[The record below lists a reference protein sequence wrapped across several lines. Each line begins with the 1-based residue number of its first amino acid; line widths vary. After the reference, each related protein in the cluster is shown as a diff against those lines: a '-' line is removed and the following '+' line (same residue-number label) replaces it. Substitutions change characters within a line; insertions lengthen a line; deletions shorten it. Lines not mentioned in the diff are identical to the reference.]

1 MKRLFVLLSLCFC
14 FIHLGFAQQ
23 NGVIDPEL
31 YALMNSKSG
40 EKISIN
46 IILKKQIDANKL
58 NLRKSYSSKT
68 AMRNHMVEELKY
80 QAEKSQ
86 ADIVKTLTASERSAQ
101 VTDVKTHWL
110 TNMINCN
117 ATADVIYKIAEHPDV
132 EAVIYNKM
140 ENLLFDE
147 KETQGTPTRAYNGTN
162 VEKINAH
169 KVWEMG
175 YTGEGVVVAVI
186 DTGINADHVD
196 LKDRL
201 WDDGN
206 GNHGWNT
213 LANNS
218 NIDDVDGHGT
228 HCAGIVCGDG
238 NSGIITGMAPG
249 AKVMTIKAL
258 SDEGYATLESLV
270 AGVEWAAAKG
280 ADILSMSVGFVKP
293 SANVSEVLRNSLS
306 NTLSM
311 GIVATASA
319 GNVGNK
325 QDVNPIPKNITSP
338 ANCPPPWIHPD
349 QQSNAGGK
357 TSVICVGAVNYN
369 DESCN
374 FSSEGPVTWQ
384 NTSYGDYRLA
394 AGYPTKNIRY
404 DNSDY
409 NGSWGT
415 NIARTFGV
423 MFPPSMLAEFANGGI
438 VTSVSIHSGLG
449 DSGFVTIYNGGN
461 TPDDAGAT
469 ALHTQG
475 YAYNPSGE
483 MYDIVLDKEV
493 QIDVN
498 KNLWVIF
505 ESYIDGSPIPMA
517 TNTDNPNG
525 RWVKV
530 NGTWTNNHSQ
540 ITEMIKI
547 HVSISTSNEAE
558 EEKIGLIRPDVCA
571 PGYQILSSS
580 NEDNSYYKWKDGTS
594 QAAPCVAGAIAL
606 LLDAKPDL
614 TPAQICEVLETTAV
628 KLSNTKSNRTGTG
641 RIDVYE
647 ALLALS
653 DTELVAPTL
662 TATAASSSS
671 INLSWTKSSSAT
683 YTVYKNGS
691 PIATISGTTYTDTGL
706 NPDTQYCYQV
716 KAVKGSESK
725 TSNEDCA
732 ITYEEG
738 AGPSGEQYRIKVST
752 TSHAKY
758 GQYLHVNSYNTP
770 GNSTNLGVS
779 EWAESNNQIF
789 TLEDA
794 GNGIY
799 YLRTADG
806 YYVKCGTTNI
816 GKYWNVYAYSAT
828 EKTPIYFDYT
838 DANNFYIRDNDKMT
852 GANHSSSMVN
862 NSYFKVED
870 SNIFCDA
877 DINGYHQTS
886 GIKQTV
892 TWTLELVGS
901 STPTAPNA
909 PTGLATS
916 VKGSSSIALT
926 WNAVDGATSY
936 NIYRNDTKIA
946 SNITA
951 TSYTDNGLTAATNYC
966 YTVTAVNAVGE
977 SAESTQDCAET
988 LAVGSAVEQEITIG
1002 GDISSKYYA
1011 IPINPYYN
1019 HTFSQQIYTQSE
1031 IGTGAGIITKIAFKQ
1046 YNTANTP
1053 GRKIKVYMQNVSKSS
1068 FTGYYD
1074 WVAVADS
1081 DEVFNGDISLPGDGQ
1096 DLEITLSSSFAYTGE
1111 NLLISVCDYTGSYT
1125 SPQVSFYTY
1134 QTADVRSLI
1143 VRSDPTSYNPLNMS
1157 NVEATAA
1164 PKQNNII
1171 DITIET
1177 VAPSEPETAPNVPT
1191 NLVAEAQSSTS
1202 ISLTWDAA
1210 DGATSYNVYRDEE
1223 FITSVNEISYTD
1235 EGLTPSTNYC
1245 YTVTAVNAIGESE
1258 PSEQKCA
1265 ETPAE
1270 DAAFEGTITIGGVVN
1285 SSNTSG
1291 NLPTNVNYNYTFS
1304 QQIYTKDEINVKAGT
1319 IGKIA
1324 FKQKGN
1330 QPNNPTRNLKVYMQN
1345 VQKTSFAKTSDWV
1358 SVTDSD
1364 KVFEGNVNLMGPGE
1378 DFVIELSKQFAY
1390 TGEDLLISVY
1400 DCTGNYTAAVAF
1412 YTYTADSRSL
1422 YVRND
1427 NNPYDPANM
1436 SATGTFP
1443 TVNNIIDLTFVAG
1456 SAEPT
1461 PELPD
1466 APANLVATSQSSTS
1480 ISLTWNAVDGATSYN
1495 VYRNSTQIATG
1506 ITAPSYT
1513 DNNLTPST
1521 EYCYTVTAVNT
1532 NGESEASAP
1541 ACAETESDNTGG
1553 DIEDDLNGEEHL
1565 VVIGDT
1571 EYSLNELP
1579 ITTYYNYGY
1588 SQQIY
1593 TKDEIGINSGT
1604 ITKIAFKQ
1612 SNNAIYTRSNVV
1624 VYMQNT
1630 TKASYSSG
1638 SDWVNVTDDTK
1649 VFEGSLTTP
1658 GTNGNLEITLDT
1670 PLKYTGENLLISI
1683 CDESGVW
1690 NSKSYFYIYETVG
1703 NRSIY
1708 TVNDDAPYTSLNMNG
1723 SVSGSRDGYNN
1734 YIEITIMTAGSSTP
1748 EAPNAPANLVATA
1761 QSSSSIALTWDE
1773 VDGAESYNIYRNSTL
1788 IFTGIA
1794 ENSYIDEVLNPS
1806 TNYCYTVKAVREG
1819 VESAASNE
1827 SCATTE
1833 ADNTPEAPEAPQNLV
1848 ATAQSSSSISLT
1860 WSTVAGAESYNVYI
1874 GNYKLASGLETT
1886 SYTATD
1892 LESAEEFCFTVKA
1905 VREDVESA
1913 PSNESCATTPADVP
1927 SAPTNLFATAQ
1938 SSSSIALTW
1947 NSVDGA
1953 ESYKV
1958 YRDSQEIATN
1968 VTGTSYTDN
1977 GLTANTN
1984 YCYTVKAVNSAGES
1998 EESGSACAMTYPLAP
2013 TGLVAT
2019 AESTTSIA
2027 LTWNAVDG
2035 AISYNIYR
2043 NSTQIATGITVTSYT
2058 DNGLTPS
2065 TEYVYTVKAVNVAG
2079 ESDASNEVRA
2089 TTEAIVVDGIE
2100 QVVSIGNISNM
2111 TSTYLPFET
2120 YYTYS
2125 YSQQIY
2131 TKAEIES
2138 NGLMS
2143 GGTITKIAFK
2153 QKSNTV
2159 ATRKLKV
2166 YMQNVST
2173 ASFTNDRAWV
2183 NVTDATKVFDGE
2195 VALTGAGDLV
2205 ITLSLPL
2212 EYTGGN
2218 LLISVLDYTGTAT
2231 SNTEFYTYGVS
2242 NRSIR
2247 FHNYG
2252 ATMNPSSM
2260 SSVYGTRD
2268 GVNNVIDIT
2277 FVMPILEFVGDG
2289 DWSNASNWE
2298 NGVVPNS
2305 NSNVAVSGNVTINS
2319 EVVVRTITIENGGS
2333 VTLESGS
2340 LTVKDDFTNTDAS
2353 AFLIEDGTQVFQT
2366 NDDVKA
2372 TFLMNV
2378 LAPESWAENHT
2389 HGWQFIA
2396 SPMKESMTSAFETEG
2411 IDYDLFKYVGGMDEE
2426 WVNYKGHNGIDFE
2439 ETFKQGRGYIV
2450 SYERQTMVEFE
2461 GTLNHE
2467 TSFAF
2472 PEMSFNE
2479 EDHFANFYLLG
2490 NPFVFNI
2497 NWNDVSANDL
2507 ANGYAVVTF
2516 DGNYEYAID
2525 GDINVGDGF
2534 FVQTIGAEPSLSYG
2548 VNTRG
2553 RNSKKNNFINII
2565 ATGRDGSDN
2574 VIINFTDNDEE
2585 GFAKL
2590 ENINKDIAEI
2600 YVKGEGR
2607 RYGILNYENDVEEI
2621 ELYFD
2626 AKRMG
2631 EYTISAVTEGE
2642 FQSVILVDRQTG
2654 IETDLTAD
2662 SYKFQA
2668 TSIDSPD
2675 RFVIKL
2681 NNEAASDNFV
2691 YQSGDE
2697 LIVNAKGMVQIIDVM
2712 GRIAYSSDVVND
2724 NHRINISTFNNAAY
2738 IVRVMNSNEV
2748 KTQKIVIA
2756 F

>member
-1 MKRLFVLLSLCFC
+1 MLKTFNFARIFKAIKMKKLFVLLLLCFC
-14 FIHLGFAQQ
+14 LTGIGFAQ
-23 NGVIDPEL
+23 NTSVIDPEL

-68 AMRNHMVEELKY
+68 AMRNSMVEELKY

-132 EAVIYNKM
+132 EAIIYNKM
-140 ENLLFDE
+140 EYLLFDE
-147 KETQGTPTRAYNGTN
+147 KATQGTPTRAYNGTN

-169 KVWEMG
+169 KVWQMG

-186 DTGINADHVD
+186 DTGVNADHVD
-196 LKDRL
+196 LKDHL

-213 LANNS
+213 LANSS
-218 NIDDVDGHGT
+218 NVADGDGHGT
-228 HCAGIVCGDG
+228 HCAGTVCGDG
-238 NSGIITGMAPG
+238 TSGTITGMAPD
-249 AKVMTIKAL
+249 AKLMAVKAL
-258 SDEGYATLESLV
+258 SDSGQGTLESLI
-270 AGVEWAAAKG
+270 AGIEYATEKG
-280 ADILSMSVGFVKP
+280 ADVLSMSLGFSYP
-293 SANVSEVLRNSLS
+293 SAYTGEAMRNALV
-306 NTLSM
+306 NTLPL
-311 GIVATASA
+311 GIVVAAAA
-319 GNVGNK
+319 GNDGKK
-325 QDVNPIPKNITSP
+325 QSQYPTPRNINAP
-338 ANCPPPWIHPD
+338 GNCPPPWIHPD
-349 QQSNAGGK
+349 QQSNEGGRS
-357 TSVICVGAVNYN
+357 SVICVGAVNYQ
-369 DESCN
+369 DVSCD

-384 NTSYGDYRLA
+384 NTSYGDYGLA

-409 NGSWGT
+409 TGSWGT

-423 MFPPSMLAEFANGGI
+423 MFPPSMLTEFANGGI

-449 DSGFVTIYNGGN
+449 DSGFMTIYNGGN
-461 TPDDAGAT
+461 TPDDASAT

-475 YAYNPSGE
+475 YAYNPDGE

-505 ESYIDGSPIPMA
+505 ESYLDGSPIPMA
-517 TNTDNPNG
+517 SNTDNPNG

-571 PGYQILSSS
+571 PGYDIMSAS
-580 NEDNSYYKWKDGTS
+580 NIDNEWYKWISGTS
-594 QAAPCVAGAIAL
+594 MATPCVAGAIAL
-606 LLDAKPDL
+606 LLDAKPSL

-628 KLSNTKSNRTGTG
+628 KLSDTKSNRTGTG

-662 TATAASSSS
+662 TATAASSSA

-683 YTVYKNGS
+683 YTVYRDGTS
-691 PIATISGTTYTDTGL
+691 IATVSGTSYTDTGL

-732 ITYEEG
+732 RTYEEG
-738 AGPSGEQYRIKVST
+738 AGPSGEQYRIKVSKS
-752 TSHAKY
+752 SHSQYNKY
-758 GQYLHVNSYNTP
+758 LYVSSYTLPSDNTP
-770 GNSTNLGVS
+770 TLLVGNY
-779 EWAESNNQIF
+779 AESNNQIF

-794 GNGIY
+794 GNGNY

-806 YYVKCGTTNI
+806 YYVKCGTTSI
-816 GKYWNVYAYSAT
+816 GNYWNTYAYSMT
-828 EKTPIYFDYT
+828 EKTPLTLQYT
-838 DANNFYIRDNDKMT
+838 DNVNFYIRDYDKTT
-852 GANHSSSMVN
+852 GAGHSSAMPN
-862 NSYFKVED
+862 NNYFKVE
-870 SNIFCDA
+870 NGKIYCDA
-877 DINGYHQTS
+877 QSNASDV
-886 GIKQTV
+886 V
-892 TWTLELVGS
+892 TWVLEPVAS
-901 STPTAPNA
+901 SEPETAPNA

-926 WNAVDGATSY
+926 WNSVDGATSY
-936 NIYRNDTKIA
+936 NIYRNSSVNAIA
-946 SNITA
+946 TV
-951 TSYTDNGLTAATNYC
+951 TTGTTYTDTNLTPATDYC

-977 SAESTQDCAET
+977 SAKSTSSCATT
-988 LAVGSAVEQEITIG
+988 LAEGSAVEQEITIG
-1002 GDISSKYYA
+1002 GDVNANNTYNEL
-1011 IPINPYYN
+1011 PTNVYYN
-1019 HTFSQQIYTQSE
+1019 YTFSQQIYTKDE
-1031 IGTGAGIITKIAFKQ
+1031 IGTGSGTITKIAFKKQ
-1046 YNTANTP
+1046 TDRNAA
-1053 GRKIKVYMQNVSKSS
+1053 RKIKIYMQNTSKES
-1068 FTGYYD
+1068 FASTTD
-1074 WVAVADS
+1074 WVSVTEATDKVFEG
-1081 DEVFNGDISLPGDGQ
+1081 EVDFSGANN
-1096 DLEITLSSSFAYTGE
+1096 DLEFILNTPFSYTGE
-1111 NLLISVCDYTGSYT
+1111 NLLISVCDYTGSYASST
-1125 SPQVSFYTY
+1125 YFYTY
-1134 QTADVRSLI
+1134 NVTARSLFA
-1143 VRSDPTSYNPLNMS
+1143 RSDNTSYNPENMS
-1157 NVEATAA
+1157 GVTGKREN
-1164 PKQNNII
+1164 KNNII

-1177 VAPSEPETAPNVPT
+1177 VTPSEPETAPNAPT
-1191 NLVAEAQSSTS
+1191 NLAATAESSTS
-1202 ISLTWDAA
+1202 IALTWDAVN
-1210 DGATSYNVYRDEE
+1210 GATSYNIYDNEDNLVASTENNAYT
-1223 FITSVNEISYTD
+1223 ITE
-1235 EGLTPSTNYC
+1235 LTPATNYC

-1258 PSEQKCA
+1258 SSDKVCA

-1270 DAAFEGTITIGGVVN
+1270 GSSSFEGVVTIGTQSVGKP
-1285 SSNTSG
+1285 
-1291 NLPTNVNYNYTFS
+1291 LPVYTNYKYGYS
-1304 QQIYTKDEINVKAGT
+1304 QQIYTQAEVNPSGT
-1319 IGKIA
+1319 ASGSNITKIA
-1324 FKQKGN
+1324 FTQSNDIKDK
-1330 QPNNPTRNLKVYMQN
+1330 TRNVVVYMQN
-1345 VQKTSFAKTSDWV
+1345 TSKASFTSNSDWV
-1358 SVTDSD
+1358 TVTDAEKVYEGTLSISGTNAYYEITLD
-1364 KVFEGNVNLMGPGE
+1364 KPF
-1378 DFVIELSKQFAY
+1378 KY
-1390 TGEDLLISVY
+1390 TGENVLI
-1400 DCTGNYTAAVAF
+1400 AF
-1412 YTYTADSRSL
+1412 L
-1422 YVRND
+1422 D
-1427 NNPYDPANM
+1427 N
-1436 SATGTFP
+1436 SGSWFS
-1443 TVNNIIDLTFVAG
+1443 TVNFYSYSASNRSIRIARDGSSYEIGGMAGYAGTRDGYNTCIDLTFVAG

-1461 PELPD
+1461 PELPS
-1466 APANLVATSQSSTS
+1466 APTNLVATAQSSTS
-1480 ISLTWNAVDGATSYN
+1480 IALSWNAVDGATSYN
-1495 VYRNSTQIATG
+1495 VYRDYEYVTNISATSFTDEGLNPSTEYVYTVKAVNSAGESAASNEARATTQQAVPSAPTNLTATAQGTTSIALSWNAVNGSTSYNVYRDYEQIATN
-1506 ITAPSYT
+1506 ITAISYT
-1513 DNNLTPST
+1513 DNGLTPST
-1521 EYCYTVTAVNT
+1521 EYIYTVKAVNAA
-1532 NGESEASAP
+1532 GESAASNEARATTD
-1541 ACAETESDNTGG
+1541 ADNTGG
-1553 DIEDDLNGEEHL
+1553 DGGGDSDVCTIVIEMYDSWGDGWNGDCL
-1565 VVIGDT
+1565 V
-1571 EYSLNELP
+1571 YSLDGSDLEALEFTSGSSKTYTLEVAKGTRLVIEYWGSNSYAENSLTISYQDGDVLYTSDSPYNGKIVDVTVDCGGGGTPTPELP
-1579 ITTYYNYGY
+1579 
-1588 SQQIY
+1588 
-1593 TKDEIGINSGT
+1593 
-1604 ITKIAFKQ
+1604 
-1612 SNNAIYTRSNVV
+1612 
-1624 VYMQNT
+1624 
-1630 TKASYSSG
+1630 
-1638 SDWVNVTDDTK
+1638 
-1649 VFEGSLTTP
+1649 
-1658 GTNGNLEITLDT
+1658 
-1670 PLKYTGENLLISI
+1670 
-1683 CDESGVW
+1683 
-1690 NSKSYFYIYETVG
+1690 
-1703 NRSIY
+1703 
-1708 TVNDDAPYTSLNMNG
+1708 DAPT
-1723 SVSGSRDGYNN
+1723 
-1734 YIEITIMTAGSSTP
+1734 
-1748 EAPNAPANLVATA
+1748 NLTATA
-1761 QSSSSIALTWDE
+1761 QSSSSIVLTWNAVNGVDGYNVYRGSSQIATVLTPTFTDTDLESSSTYCYTVKSVKDGVESVASNKECAETDAE
-1773 VDGAESYNIYRNSTL
+1773 VPSAPTNLYASAQSATSIGLIWSSVYGAESYKVYRDSQEIATNV
-1788 IFTGIA
+1788 TGT
-1794 ENSYIDEVLNPS
+1794 SYTDNGLTAN
-1806 TNYCYTVKAVREG
+1806 TYYCYTVKAVNSAG
-1819 VESAASNE
+1819 ESE
-1827 SCATTE
+1827 E
-1833 ADNTPEAPEAPQNLV
+1833 
-1848 ATAQSSSSISLT
+1848 SSSACAMTYSLIP
-1860 WSTVAGAESYNVYI
+1860 STPT
-1874 GNYKLASGLETT
+1874 GL
-1886 SYTATD
+1886 
-1892 LESAEEFCFTVKA
+1892 
-1905 VREDVESA
+1905 DV
-1913 PSNESCATTPADVP
+1913 
-1927 SAPTNLFATAQ
+1927 TAQ

-2035 AISYNIYR
+2035 AISYNVYR

-2089 TTEAIVVDGIE
+2089 TTEAIVVEGIE

-2111 TSTYLPFET
+2111 TSAYLPFET
-2120 YYTYS
+2120 YYTDS

-2195 VALTGAGDLV
+2195 VALTGAGDFV

-2252 ATMNPSSM
+2252 ATINPSSM
-2260 SSVYGTRD
+2260 SSIWGTRD

-2411 IDYDLFKYVGGMDEE
+2411 IDYDLFKYVGEMDEE

-2490 NPFVFNI
+2490 NPFAFNMD
-2497 NWNDVSANDL
+2497 WNDVSVNDL
-2507 ANGYAVVTF
+2507 FDGYAVVTF
-2516 DGNYEYAID
+2516 DGGYKYAFD
-2525 GDINVGDGF
+2525 GEINVGDGF

-2631 EYTISAVTEGE
+2631 EYTISAVTEG
-2642 FQSVILVDRQTG
+2642 DRNGQG
-2654 IETDLTAD
+2654 YQRKGCSEEDRK
-2662 SYKFQA
+2662 S
-2668 TSIDSPD
+2668 TS
-2675 RFVIKL
+2675 RRL
-2681 NNEAASDNFV
+2681 
-2691 YQSGDE
+2691 
-2697 LIVNAKGMVQIIDVM
+2697 
-2712 GRIAYSSDVVND
+2712 GR
-2724 NHRINISTFNNAAY
+2724 T
-2738 IVRVMNSNEV
+2738 
-2748 KTQKIVIA
+2748 
-2756 F
+2756 